1 MVTQASDSW
10 NPMEV
15 APLGGVA
22 PEMNPLATDAVC
34 SPVAGVLS
42 DPAGPLPAG
51 DRWGPA
57 APGEVCSS
65 DPFDDFE
72 DDDFDD
78 EFDDDFEEEW
88 DDDLGDSEYADE
100 FPPDEEEEV
109 ESDDDDDSEGGG
121 FNDDPDFDD
130 D

>member
-1 MVTQASDSW
+1 MVTQASESW
-10 NPMEV
+10 NPLEA

-22 PEMNPLATDAVC
+22 PEMNPTATDAV
-34 SPVAGVLS
+34 PIGDA
-42 DPAGPLPAG
+42 ALPSG
-51 DRWGPA
+51 DRWRTPA
-57 APGEVCSS
+57 ADEVCSS

-100 FPPDEEEEV
+100 FPPDEEDGDE
-109 ESDDDDDSEGGG
+109 DDGDDDSE

-130 D
+130 E

>member
-22 PEMNPLATDAVC
+22 PEMNPLATAVVSFSEVTGPADAPQQGDRWQ
-34 SPVAGVLS
+34 SL
-42 DPAGPLPAG
+42 G
-51 DRWGPA
+51 DRWGSA

-100 FPPDEEEEV
+100 FPPDEEEE
-109 ESDDDDDSEGGG
+109 SDDEGS

-130 D
+130 E